1 MSVEPAGRPARI
13 VLGDGVSTAI
23 RLEPMAIVVEVSGMA
38 DAAWAAQ
45 LASEL
50 EQLEPDRR
58 VVVDLGD
65 AVLVSPT
72 GLCELIDRVI
82 AAGEDPDRVC
92 VVCERLSTQVL
103 LRRYGATEQAAVFGS
118 VNDALQAAVL
128 AVEGYG
134 DGWTPHPTHQLR

>member
-1 MSVEPAGRPARI
+1 MSDAPPPARI
-13 VLGDGVSTAI
+13 VLGDGVSMSI
-23 RLEPMAIVVEVSGMA
+23 RVDPIAVVVEVSGMA

-45 LASEL
+45 LAAEL
-50 EQLEPDRR
+50 EDLDPDRR
-58 VVVDLGD
+58 VVLDLGD

-72 GLCELIDRVI
+72 GLCELLDRVI

-118 VNDALQAAVL
+118 VNDALQAALL
-128 AVEGYG
+128 AREGYG
-134 DGWTPHPTHQLR
+134 DGWTPHPAPQLF